1 MKSHEPFIEPEST
14 YYVYSPSLLGRS
26 MFFYPLTCGHFFYA
40 PGYHLHR
47 ASFDSFLLIYV
58 KKGSMY
64 VQTKDE
70 SFDAKADEF
79 ILINCYDRTAMA
91 QKQAVNVSGAI
102 LTDLLP
108 KTFLNLLSH
117 ILALYFLLEILRQ
130 PQTSLKLSLTVF
142 VVLRLRKLFFLNI
155 LMIF

>member
-58 KKGSMY
+58 KKG
-64 VQTKDE
+64 
-70 SFDAKADEF
+70 
-79 ILINCYDRTAMA
+79 LIAMNRTAMA

-102 LTDLLP
+102 LTDRLP
-108 KTFLNLLSH
+108 KTFLNLSSH
-117 ILALYFLLEILRQ
+117 ILALYFLLGILRQ
-130 PQTSLKLSLTVF
+130 PQTSLRLSLTVF
-142 VVLRLRKLFFLNI
+142 VVLQLKKLFFLNI

>member
-64 VQTKDE
+64 VQTKYE
-70 SFDAKADEF
+70 RFDAKADEF
-79 ILINCYDRTAMA
+79 ILINCYEPHSYGTKTGSECLWCHFDGPLA
-91 QKQAVNVSGAI
+91 KNFFESIVSH
-102 LTDLLP
+102 L
-108 KTFLNLLSH
+108 
-117 ILALYFLLEILRQ
+117 LLEILRQ

>member
-58 KKGSMY
+58 KRKH
-64 VQTKDE
+64 VCTNKKTK
-70 SFDAKADEF
+70 A
-79 ILINCYDRTAMA
+79 LM
-91 QKQAVNVSGAI
+91 QK
-102 LTDLLP
+102 LM
-108 KTFLNLLSH
+108 
-117 ILALYFLLEILRQ
+117 
-130 PQTSLKLSLTVF
+130 SLF
-142 VVLRLRKLFFLNI
+142 
-155 LMIF
+155 

>member
-58 KKGSMY
+58 QKGSMY
-64 VQTKDE
+64 VQTKYE
-70 SFDAKADEF
+70 R
-79 ILINCYDRTAMA
+79 DRKSTR
-91 QKQAVNVSGAI
+91 
-102 LTDLLP
+102 
-108 KTFLNLLSH
+108 LNSSH
-117 ILALYFLLEILRQ
+117 NNQSRMPSSA
-130 PQTSLKLSLTVF
+130 
-142 VVLRLRKLFFLNI
+142 
-155 LMIF
+155 

>member
-47 ASFDSFLLIYV
+47 ASFDSFLLVYV

-64 VQTKDE
+64 VQTKNE
-70 SFDAKADEF
+70 SFNAKLYG
-79 ILINCYDRTAMA
+79 ILDY
-91 QKQAVNVSGAI
+91 
-102 LTDLLP
+102 
-108 KTFLNLLSH
+108 
-117 ILALYFLLEILRQ
+117 
-130 PQTSLKLSLTVF
+130 
-142 VVLRLRKLFFLNI
+142 LFRSS
-155 LMIF
+155 

>member
-47 ASFDSFLLIYV
+47 ASFDSFLLVYV

-64 VQTKDE
+64 VQTKNE
-70 SFDAKADEF
+70 SFNAKADEF
-79 ILINCYDRTAMA
+79 ILINCTAMA
-91 QKQAVNVSGAI
+91 QKQEANVSGAI

-108 KTFLNLLSH
+108 KTFLNLSSH